1 MTIRDKRVAARVRG
15 KAPKRGTAVLLK
27 KVTRETNILAS
38 ELPHYI
44 RNPLWYAGIDTFAE
58 LNILMPS
65 ELKNLRGIGKKGSE
79 RLGWFMVEAGFWKSS
94 S

>member
-1 MTIRDKRVAARVRG
+1 MTVQEKRVVTRVRG
-15 KAPKRGTAVLLK
+15 KAPKRGTAVPLK
-27 KVTRETNILAS
+27 KVKNETHILES

-58 LNILMPS
+58 LNALMPS

-79 RLGWFMVEAGFWKSS
+79 RLGWFMVKAGFWKSTS
-94 S
+94 